1 MGFAGLAAPLL
12 QACGGGDSVAQP
24 PLPTGTYSESAQW
37 MREAILDAIGKS
49 DSAVSVALF
58 AEDSVVWSEAFGYA
72 NRETGLRTT
81 VDMRMNIGSVSKTIA
96 ALAVMI
102 LRDRGKLDL
111 DQPVVELNRNFSM
124 RSPEYARVTVRH
136 LLNHSS
142 GFLGTNYRNLI
153 NFVPTWNYW
162 RDTVDVLAQSRLKHE
177 PGDLSVYCNDG
188 FTVLEWLV
196 GSLTSRSYSAFVDA
210 ELLKPL
216 GMTSTE
222 FPLQFSPE
230 GTFVH
235 PVYHGQTLP
244 QEFVAAHAS
253 GGILSTP
260 ADMMKLARL
269 ILDRGVFEGRRIVSE
284 GALQDMGVNQAAY
297 TRINPVATSW
307 RWGLG
312 WDCVAQPGLAAAG
325 LLGWKKGGD
334 TAFFHSDFIVLPH
347 ARMAAMMTNDSQF
360 SGNRLALLEGMLLRA
375 AKERGLISALPPAMA
390 PVVPPVEVP
399 VPSVSAVTGIYAK
412 EGPPIR
418 VQAES
423 DGTLSLSFWNAK
435 GWATSEQG
443 LRLRTD
449 GWWWADGVTNRSY
462 SFRTVAGHLYLT
474 GRVLAGSRLYW
485 DEGPMAQWLPEA
497 RAPLSAAWRSRLNSR
512 WKGEN
517 DDPDSYEGKLE
528 PRTGV
533 IGELAERPGYVMWDN
548 AQLLRVINDD
558 EAGVTVEIPALAG
571 RDLVELRM
579 VKEGIEEKLHVGA
592 LQFRRDAQETLR

>member
-58 AEDSVVWSEAFGYA
+58 AADSVVWSEAFGYA

-124 RSPEYARVTVRH
+124 RSPEYASVTVRH

-235 PVYHGQTLP
+235 PVYQGQTLP

-399 VPSVSAVTGIYAK
+399 APGVSAVTGIYAK

>member
-58 AEDSVVWSEAFGYA
+58 AADSVVWSEAFGYA

>member
-24 PLPTGTYSESAQW
+24 PLPTSTYSESAQW

-124 RSPEYARVTVRH
+124 RSPEYASVTVRH

-162 RDTVDVLAQSRLKHE
+162 QDTVDVLAQSRLKHE

-399 VPSVSAVTGIYAK
+399 APGVSAVTGIYAK

>member
-58 AEDSVVWSEAFGYA
+58 AADSVVWSEAFGYA

-210 ELLKPL
+210 DLLKPL

>member
-235 PVYHGQTLP
+235 PVYQGQTLP

-399 VPSVSAVTGIYAK
+399 APGVSAVTGIYAK

>member
-58 AEDSVVWSEAFGYA
+58 AADSVVWSEAFGYA

-124 RSPEYARVTVRH
+124 RSPEYASVTVRH

-162 RDTVDVLAQSRLKHE
+162 QDTVDVLAQSRLKHE

-235 PVYHGQTLP
+235 PVYQGQTLP

>member
-58 AEDSVVWSEAFGYA
+58 AADSVVWSEAFGYA

-162 RDTVDVLAQSRLKHE
+162 QDTVDVLAQSRLKHE

-399 VPSVSAVTGIYAK
+399 APGVSAVTGIYAK

-418 VQAES
+418 GQAES

-558 EAGVTVEIPALAG
+558 EAGATVEIPAPAG

>member
-24 PLPTGTYSESAQW
+24 PLPTSTYSESAQW

-124 RSPEYARVTVRH
+124 RSPEYASVTVRH

-162 RDTVDVLAQSRLKHE
+162 QDTVDVLAQSRLKHE

-312 WDCVAQPGLAAAG
+312 WDCVAQPGLATAG

-399 VPSVSAVTGIYAK
+399 APGVSAVTGIYAK